1 MQGRRKSAVN
11 LLALMLAGIM
21 WGCSESK
28 PKIGFIL
35 PNLNNKRYLIEKAYV
50 TDKCREKG
58 IELFFASSD
67 NDEQKQ
73 IEQFDEMRRQG
84 AKVIILDPVNRFTAA
99 VMVRKGHEAGIKVIS
114 YDRLIVGCKPDAYI
128 SFDARKIG
136 EMLADYALQH
146 HSQGKYVILN
156 GDKSDINAVWIQEG
170 IIKRLQPALEA
181 KSVSISLNMFVEYW
195 SEADARHIL
204 DKYLHL
210 SVDTPSVILCSS
222 DLMARGCITALK
234 NNNIDASQ
242 LVITGQNAEPY
253 ACKAILEGKQ
263 SMTIYKPVRQLAD
276 LAVEIAW
283 RYLQKESVDDLLPLQ
298 INNGTA
304 DIPSRLLDAITID
317 AGSIQLLIKENY
329 LTAEE
334 LK

>member
-1 MQGRRKSAVN
+1 MRRKVAGY
-11 LLALMLAGIM
+11 LLVVMLGGILT
-21 WGCSESK
+21 GCKEEK

-35 PNLNNKRYLIEKAYV
+35 PNLNNKRYIIEKEYV

-67 NDEQKQ
+67 NNEQKQ
-73 IEQFDEMRRQG
+73 IEQFDAILQNG

-99 VMVRKGHEAGIKVIS
+99 VMVRKAHEAGVKVLS

-146 HSQGKYVILN
+146 QSRGKYVILN

-170 IIKRLQPALEA
+170 MMKRLRQALES
-181 KSVSISLNMFVEYW
+181 KSISISLNMFVEYW
-195 SEADARHIL
+195 SESDAQHIL
-204 DKYLHL
+204 AKYLRL
-210 SVDTPSVILCSS
+210 SADTPAAILCSS
-222 DLMARGCITALK
+222 DLMARGCIRALE
-234 NNNIDASQ
+234 NSAIDVRK

-276 LAVEIAW
+276 LAVEISV
-283 RYLQKESVDDLLPLQ
+283 RYLQNKPVDELLPHR
-298 INNGTA
+298 INNGTEE
-304 DIPSRLLDAITID
+304 IPARLLDGVTID
-317 AGSIQLLIKENY
+317 ASSIHLLVKDNY
-329 LTAEE
+329 LRAEE
-334 LK
+334 LQ